1 MVQKNMN
8 DVEILSEVQESI
20 DNAANALDKAGRIL
34 DKVENQEIGMFAF
47 IEKVLAVHYY
57 RLMREQHE
65 RIEYLKKMA
74 GSDDDGEEDHDPA
87 FN

>member
-1 MVQKNMN
+1 MN
-8 DVEILSEVQESI
+8 DVEILCEAQESI

-34 DKVENQEIGMFAF
+34 DRIENDNIGMFAF

-74 GSDDDGEEDHDPA
+74 GSDDNGEDNHDPA